1 MSRVTYI
8 STDPI
13 ADMLS
18 RIRNAIAVNKHQITL
33 PHSTVKETVAKIL
46 VKNGF
51 ITEVRQ
57 SKDSAGRKELLI
69 TINPEGT
76 SSPITEIARLSTPG
90 RRIYVKSKEIPAVR
104 RGRGIVVVST
114 SKGMMTGEEAKVKK
128 LGGELICRV
137 Y

>member
-1 MSRVTYI
+1 MKRITYI

-18 RIRNAIAVNKHQITL
+18 RIRNAIAVNKHEIVL

-46 VKNGF
+46 AKNGF
-51 ITEVRQ
+51 VADVKTG
-57 SKDSAGRKELLI
+57 KDENGRKELRI
-69 TINPEGT
+69 SVTAEGT
-76 SSPITEIARLSTPG
+76 SSVITEIKRLSTPG
-90 RRIYVKSKEIPAVR
+90 RRMYVKSKEIPSVR

-114 SKGMMTGEEAKVKK
+114 SKGMMTGEEAKTKK